1 MLLLWVADVPISS
14 FHESLLRLYNEIYTM
29 LEYLAITKQCQIEF
43 MSSENSWCHW
53 EDEKTVNKV
62 KNWVPCSDEAKI
74 RPIFVLRTPM
84 IC

>member
-1 MLLLWVADVPISS
+1 
-14 FHESLLRLYNEIYTM
+14 M

-62 KNWVPCSDEAKI
+62 RNWVPCSDEAKI